1 MTTGDFGDGEDRPIN
16 KSYWPM
22 RISAKHL
29 FGASLISLRGFLSDA
44 RNWERQETEYGMLQ
58 PISARDAVFTRYG
71 CSLEEAERAL
81 ACIDLA
87 ELQAWDETAL
97 MDAVVVGYGGD
108 DERVAQDYGSRES
121 LARRISLAVKFEKAP
136 ELMSPADGVFL
147 LCRANIPFFPPL
159 LVAVA
164 SRQLLSAETRHNY
177 FLLMRLLEPGE
188 TSAITDKAGPMDKA
202 TAEPA
207 TNWRMKIQTEAYE
220 HWTRLLASG
229 CSPSV
234 HSILDYMAKWCEK
247 NNVRTDTGIFPRAGH
262 IKNTVLCARVWTPP
276 TISREEAKKR
286 VAQAEQVAQAK
297 AA

>member
-22 RISAKHL
+22 RIPAKHL
-29 FGASLISLRGFLSDA
+29 FRVSLIELRRFLSDA
-44 RNWERQETEYGMLQ
+44 RNQECQETEYGM
-58 PISARDAVFTRYG
+58 PISARDAVFKRYG
-71 CSLEEAERAL
+71 CSLEEAEMAL

-164 SRQLLSAETRHNY
+164 SRQLLSAATRHNY
-177 FLLMRLLEPGE
+177 SLLMRLLEPGQ
-188 TSAITDKAGPMDKA
+188 TSAIADTAPAQSPATPGPVTVGNLPDAVERTQVKRRTWRDVAWLYVVETFKAGQYS
-202 TAEPA
+202 TAKDFYRALE
-207 TNWRMKIQTEAYE
+207 N
-220 HWTRLLASG
+220 
-229 CSPSV
+229 
-234 HSILDYMAKWCEK
+234 
-247 NNVRTDTGIFPRAGH
+247 RAGTNGSPFDKGTGVNSH
-262 IKNTVLCARVWTPP
+262 SLYVREMSETVTLKTIQNAWAEIKANW
-276 TISREEAKKR
+276 
-286 VAQAEQVAQAK
+286 
-297 AA
+297 

>member
-22 RISAKHL
+22 RIPAKHL
-29 FGASLISLRGFLSDA
+29 FRVGLIDLRRFLSDA
-44 RNWERQETEYGMLQ
+44 RNQECQETEYGM

-71 CSLEEAERAL
+71 CSLEEAEMAL

-164 SRQLLSAETRHNY
+164 SRQLLSAATRHNY
-177 FLLMRLLEPGE
+177 SLLMRLLEPGQ
-188 TSAITDKAGPMDKA
+188 TSAIADTASAPAAAMKPLQRSRAQDAAILGEIRKQGYDPLALPKNAQGKKGVKYDIRAAIGKNGLFTGTTVFNKA
-202 TAEPA
+202 
-207 TNWRMKIQTEAYE
+207 
-220 HWTRLLASG
+220 WTRL
-229 CSPSV
+229 
-234 HSILDYMAKWCEK
+234 
-247 NNVRTDTGIFPRAGH
+247 AGNFEIV
-262 IKNTVLCARVWTPP
+262 IKV
-276 TISREEAKKR
+276 
-286 VAQAEQVAQAK
+286 
-297 AA
+297 